1 MQAWR
6 VHAACSRR
14 VFTPR
19 IDTIIEHPE
28 SSAIMES
35 NQKKSE
41 GDMLPPS
48 ETFEDF
54 MAIVRRL
61 RKECPWDREQT
72 HESIAPLLVEEA
84 YEVKES
90 IEDGNDDELK
100 KELGDILLHSVM
112 HSVIAEERGA
122 FDFDDVVR
130 TISEK
135 LIRRHP
141 HVFGTASVSGAEE
154 VTQNW
159 EQLKMKEG
167 RKSLFENMPRALPAL
182 QRAERV
188 QEKASKVGFD
198 WENPEQV
205 WAKVRE
211 EIGEL
216 DHEISGGNPEK
227 MREEFGD
234 LLFALVNYSRFL
246 GIAPEEELQRATSKF
261 IRRFQHVESR
271 LMADGRTFTDSSLEE
286 MDRFWDEA
294 KALERGE

>member
-1 MQAWR
+1 
-6 VHAACSRR
+6 
-14 VFTPR
+14 
-19 IDTIIEHPE
+19 
-28 SSAIMES
+28 MES